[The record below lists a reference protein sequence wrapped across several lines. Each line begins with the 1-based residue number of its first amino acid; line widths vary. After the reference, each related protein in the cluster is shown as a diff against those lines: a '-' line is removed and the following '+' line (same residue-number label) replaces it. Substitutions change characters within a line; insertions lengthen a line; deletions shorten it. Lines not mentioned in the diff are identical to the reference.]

1 MSQQDALARSNS
13 TSTVKYALDLAG
25 NLMSDGLRKYQYDA
39 TNRLAQVEVGM
50 GNEASKVT
58 YLHNAQGLRVF
69 KSEPQIAQTAPN
81 EEELGTDFVAWLK
94 KNFGWLFAQ
103 AQANATLGQSFVYD
117 DALGA
122 TPSLLGEYGNGGSK
136 SAGRIEYLYLPT
148 ESGQAIPIGLYRGG
162 RFYAIHTDH
171 LGTPRLITDDT
182 NKVVWQ
188 WSYSAFGEN
197 KPTGILR
204 ATTNPKTAITNVPV
218 LLKATAPALK
228 VNLRFPGQY
237 ADDESNLYYNVF
249 RSYQASQGRYTQ
261 PDLIGLDGGLNRFGY
276 VGGNPLW
283 AIDPRGL
290 ISCVY
295 HVRSGLMWCT
305 SDNSGEVVFQEKFAS
320 GNNDQTGCKDNPDC
334 ESIKKVGP
342 IPRGCWKWDG
352 GWTGKPG
359 GRTLVPLAG
368 TQTYGRDLFRTHSCD
383 NAFGPST
390 KAPFCSEGCITS
402 SSKIISALNQLL
414 DAEPGSQVC
423 VVD

>member
-1 MSQQDALARSNS
+1 MDLSQQDALARSNS

-39 TNRLAQVEVGM
+39 TNRLAQVEVGL

-197 KPTGILR
+197 KPTGILK

-218 LLKATAPALK
+218 L
-228 VNLRFPGQY
+228 
-237 ADDESNLYYNVF
+237 
-249 RSYQASQGRYTQ
+249 
-261 PDLIGLDGGLNRFGY
+261 
-276 VGGNPLW
+276 
-283 AIDPRGL
+283 
-290 ISCVY
+290 
-295 HVRSGLMWCT
+295 
-305 SDNSGEVVFQEKFAS
+305 EVVRR
-320 GNNDQTGCKDNPDC
+320 
-334 ESIKKVGP
+334 I
-342 IPRGCWKWDG
+342 
-352 GWTGKPG
+352 
-359 GRTLVPLAG
+359 
-368 TQTYGRDLFRTHSCD
+368 
-383 NAFGPST
+383 
-390 KAPFCSEGCITS
+390 
-402 SSKIISALNQLL
+402 
-414 DAEPGSQVC
+414 
-423 VVD
+423 

>member
-39 TNRLAQVEVGM
+39 TNRLAQVEVGL

-197 KPTGILR
+197 KPTGILK

-218 LLKATAPALK
+218 L
-228 VNLRFPGQY
+228 
-237 ADDESNLYYNVF
+237 
-249 RSYQASQGRYTQ
+249 
-261 PDLIGLDGGLNRFGY
+261 
-276 VGGNPLW
+276 
-283 AIDPRGL
+283 
-290 ISCVY
+290 
-295 HVRSGLMWCT
+295 
-305 SDNSGEVVFQEKFAS
+305 EVVRR
-320 GNNDQTGCKDNPDC
+320 
-334 ESIKKVGP
+334 I
-342 IPRGCWKWDG
+342 
-352 GWTGKPG
+352 
-359 GRTLVPLAG
+359 
-368 TQTYGRDLFRTHSCD
+368 
-383 NAFGPST
+383 
-390 KAPFCSEGCITS
+390 
-402 SSKIISALNQLL
+402 
-414 DAEPGSQVC
+414 
-423 VVD
+423 